1 MERPGGIMDE
11 GVHMLDEN
19 KGKLVGL
26 VLDFLLLARGST
38 PQGAPEGVYIR
49 LCGSSLQPT
58 VVRNATRIDPDG
70 EEEEEAVDEP
80 DRRITPTRCDADGL
94 EAAGSAAFLWRRDAA
109 AVGIPAVRQ
118 GDTRPPVGSPAA
130 AVMDHEACSSGV
142 YGYARRASITP
153 ILTAPLSRPSSPRS
167 YPFASLTNPLF
178 LDLHLATSVPPN
190 PLPFPPLNLRLLAPP
205 MSYSEVDA
213 SSLALFLPRAG

>member
-130 AVMDHEACSSGV
+130 AVMDHEARSSGV
-142 YGYARRASITP
+142 YGYARRASVPTSNAMIQTSERSVLRP
-153 ILTAPLSRPSSPRS
+153 KCRNYPRGRHVRRGKACNLWLSWGTKGT
-167 YPFASLTNPLF
+167 FT
-178 LDLHLATSVPPN
+178 TG
-190 PLPFPPLNLRLLAPP
+190 LR
-205 MSYSEVDA
+205 
-213 SSLALFLPRAG
+213 

>member
-26 VLDFLLLARGST
+26 RRLGSR
-38 PQGAPEGVYIR
+38 P
-49 LCGSSLQPT
+49 
-58 VVRNATRIDPDG
+58 
-70 EEEEEAVDEP
+70 
-80 DRRITPTRCDADGL
+80 CDKA
-94 EAAGSAAFLWRRDAA
+94 
-109 AVGIPAVRQ
+109 IPARSEPSIASR
-118 GDTRPPVGSPAA
+118 RPPVPAIAPPQSLERLIPSSHVFSGASPVGSPAA

-190 PLPFPPLNLRLLAPP
+190 PLPFPPLNLP
-205 MSYSEVDA
+205 
-213 SSLALFLPRAG
+213 LPFPCPAHVVL